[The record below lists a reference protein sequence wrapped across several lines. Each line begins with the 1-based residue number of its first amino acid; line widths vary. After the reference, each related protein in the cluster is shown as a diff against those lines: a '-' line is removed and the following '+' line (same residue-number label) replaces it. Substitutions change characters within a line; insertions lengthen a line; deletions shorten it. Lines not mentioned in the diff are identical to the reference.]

1 MSDLIRAF
9 IAIELP
15 APIREALAALQDRLG
30 RQEERAAKW
39 VAPQGIHL
47 TFKFLGDVPAERLPA
62 ITEAMTQVAGKHS
75 PLNLHLDR
83 AGCFPGLERPRVIW
97 IGLDGDLGALAD
109 LQRSIEIHLS
119 RLGFPRED
127 RGFTPHLTLARLRD
141 TVTPEERHLLGTA
154 VRGLVVPTVEFT
166 AIEIALIRSNLRP
179 EGAIYTHLATAPLAH
194 E

>member
-15 APIREALAALQDRLG
+15 APVREALAAMQDRLG

-62 ITEAMTQVAGKHS
+62 ITEAMTQAARNRS
-75 PLNLHLDR
+75 ALNLYLDK
-83 AGCFPGLERPRVIW
+83 AGCFPGPERPRVLW
-97 IGLDGDLGALAD
+97 VGLNGDLSALAD
-109 LQRSIEIHLS
+109 LQRAVETSLA

-127 RGFTPHLTLARLRD
+127 RAFTPHLTLARLRD
-141 TVTPEERHLLGTA
+141 TCTPEERRRLGLA
-154 VRGLVVPTVEFT
+154 VRGLAAARVDWI
-166 AIEIALIRSNLRP
+166 AREIALIRSDLQP
-179 EGAIYTHLATAPLAH
+179 AGAVYTRLAAAPLAR
-194 E
+194 